1 MGDVYRLGYY
11 QLTNQLCSQ
20 QRGDLFMPKT
30 TDSVIFSDAEQE
42 ILELALQNPELSNS
56 EIADQTGLRLTLVR
70 DTRRQYEAD
79 VTLADDVAE
88 QPNDEE
94 PTVDIDTADLSAT
107 EHVILELVAENPQIT
122 NAEIAEQTGARV
134 ALVRDTRDTY
144 GDQIET
150 QPVDEDDTE
159 TNPTPSGPGEPSAT
173 QQEILTVAAGDPTLS
188 NADIAEQTGARV
200 TLVRD
205 TLDQYDVPSDS
216 AVDGD
221 TATDSDTAADN
232 DTDSAVDSD
241 TDTAVDGDTDGGTDT
256 TADSDTTVD
265 SVDEIDTE
273 NWSDAEIRILEA
285 AAENPSATNRD
296 LAKKTWAR
304 IPLVRDTLA
313 AYAADDEAAT
323 DDSTDGSDDRTDVLE
338 AVDTA
343 AFSGTQLR
351 ILETAL
357 SNPELT
363 NGEIAEQTD
372 TRITLVRDTLY
383 EHEYDE
389 KPWAGNVDDETDG
402 ELDETDEDDEIVV
415 ESDTEIEI
423 PDTTA
428 SEVFNDRQRAILE
441 AALENP
447 ELTNSE
453 IADQTGARLT
463 LVRDTRETYED
474 GVALAEDDSHDSEQT
489 ASTGSSEST
498 TLTEKQKA
506 IIAAADATDEATIAE
521 IAAQTDSR
529 IPLVRDTLASNTV
542 DESETAAD
550 TVESKPDDDSASVD
564 NQVDEDDGMSDEMLA
579 AIVILIIL
587 HFGILAMLL

>member
-1 MGDVYRLGYY
+1 
-11 QLTNQLCSQ
+11 
-20 QRGDLFMPKT
+20 MPKT

-122 NAEIAEQTGARV
+122 NAEIADQTGARV

-159 TNPTPSGPGEPSAT
+159 TNPTPSGPGEPSAA

-216 AVDGD
+216 TVDND
-221 TATDSDTAADN
+221 TATDSDTDGGI
-232 DTDSAVDSD
+232 DTATDSD
-241 TDTAVDGDTDGGTDT
+241 TDGGTDTATDSDTDGGTDTATDSDTDDDTDT

-285 AAENPSATNRD
+285 AAENPSATNRE

-313 AYAADDEAAT
+313 AYAADDEATT
-323 DDSTDGSDDRTDVLE
+323 DHSTDGSNDRTNVLE

-357 SNPELT
+357 SNPKLT

-389 KPWAGNVDDETDG
+389 KPWVGNVDDQTDG
-402 ELDETDEDDEIVV
+402 KGDETDEDDEIVV

-441 AALENP
+441 TALENP

-474 GVALAEDDSHDSEQT
+474 DVSLAEDDSHDSEQT
-489 ASTGSSEST
+489 ASTGSSGST

-506 IIAAADATDEATIAE
+506 IIAAAAATDEATIAE

-529 IPLVRDTLASNTV
+529 IPLVRDTLASNAV

-564 NQVDEDDGMSDEMLA
+564 DQADEDDGMSDEMLA

>member
-11 QLTNQLCSQ
+11 QLANQLCSQ
-20 QRGDLFMPKT
+20 QLGDSLMPKT
-30 TDSVIFSDAEQE
+30 TDSVIFSDAEKE

-70 DTRRQYEAD
+70 DTRRQYEDD
-79 VTLADDVAE
+79 VTLGDDVAD
-88 QPNDEE
+88 QTDDEE

-107 EHVILELVAENPQIT
+107 EEVILELVAENPQIT
-122 NAEIAEQTGARV
+122 NAEIADQTGARV

-159 TNPTPSGPGEPSAT
+159 TNPTPSGPGEPSAA

-188 NADIAEQTGARV
+188 NSDIAEQTGARV

-205 TLDQYDVPSDS
+205 TLDQYDVPTDS
-216 AVDGD
+216 AVD
-221 TATDSDTAADN
+221 N
-232 DTDSAVDSD
+232 DTDTDGGTDTAVDSD
-241 TDTAVDGDTDGGTDT
+241 TDTTVDSNTTADSDTDGGTDT
-256 TADSDTTVD
+256 ATDSNAAVD
-265 SVDEIDTE
+265 SVDDIDTE
-273 NWSDAEIRILEA
+273 EWSETQIRILEA
-285 AAENPSATNRD
+285 AAENPAATNRD
-296 LAKKTWAR
+296 LAKQTWSR
-304 IPLVRDTLA
+304 ITLVRDTLR
-313 AYAADDEAAT
+313 AYAADDETVTNDST
-323 DDSTDGSDDRTDVLE
+323 DDSVDGTNVLE
-338 AVDTA
+338 AVDAA

-363 NGEIAEQTD
+363 NSEIADRTN
-372 TRITLVRDTLY
+372 TRTTLVRDTIY
-383 EHEYDE
+383 EHEYDD
-389 KPWAGNVDDETDG
+389 KPWVGNVDDETDN
-402 ELDETDEDDEIVV
+402 ESDKADEDDEIVV
-415 ESDTEIEI
+415 DSTDEIEI

-428 SEVFNDRQRAILE
+428 SDVFSDRQRAILE

-474 GVALAEDDSHDSEQT
+474 GVALAEDSHDSTQT
-489 ASTGSSEST
+489 ASTASAET
-498 TLTEKQKA
+498 TSLTEKQKA

-529 IPLVRDTLASNTV
+529 IPLVRDTLASTTAERRLVQPNRTETMTPRQSTITSTKTTV
-542 DESETAAD
+542 CPMRCWLPLS
-550 TVESKPDDDSASVD
+550 
-564 NQVDEDDGMSDEMLA
+564 
-579 AIVILIIL
+579 
-587 HFGILAMLL
+587 F